1 MVCCCGCNKEVTR
14 ILKMCLCSWLHAAD
28 LRVWFR
34 VHGHCI
40 VLSLAYDVLLL
51 LLLLLLLLQWTCPR
65 STVVETGPW
74 LPKA

>member
-1 MVCCCGCNKEVTR
+1 
-14 ILKMCLCSWLHAAD
+14 MCLCSWLHAAD

-65 STVVETGPW
+65 STVVEDSLRCVLRVCVWRSATTTC
-74 LPKA
+74 AR